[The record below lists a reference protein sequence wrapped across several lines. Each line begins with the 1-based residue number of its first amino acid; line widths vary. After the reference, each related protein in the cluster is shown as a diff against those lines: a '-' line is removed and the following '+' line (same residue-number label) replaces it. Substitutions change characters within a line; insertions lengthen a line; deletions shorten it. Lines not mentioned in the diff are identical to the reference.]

1 VKVLIATRNPGKMRE
16 YESLLADVPTGS
28 VPVEWVNLDD
38 VEIDL
43 EVEETGETFEANARL
58 KAAAYAEV
66 SGLLTLADDSGL
78 AVDALGGA
86 PGVLSARYA
95 GPDATDRDR
104 YLKLLRALEGLP
116 PEERGARFVCVV
128 AIATPGGEVVTA
140 EGDVKGRI
148 NFEPKGSNGFGY
160 DPVFYI
166 PGLRMTM
173 AQLDESIKNRVSH
186 RAAALQNA
194 KPALARLIAAQAES
208 SG

>member
-16 YESLLADVPTGS
+16 YESLLADVPTGGL
-28 VPVEWVNLDD
+28 PVEWVNLNDMG
-38 VEIDL
+38 IDL
-43 EVEETGETFEANARL
+43 EVEETGQTFEANARL
-58 KAAAYAEV
+58 KAATYAEV

-116 PEERGARFVCVV
+116 PGDRAARFVCVV

-140 EGDVKGRI
+140 EGDVRGRI
-148 NFEPKGSNGFGY
+148 NFEPKGGNGFGY
-160 DPVFYI
+160 DPVFYV
-166 PGLRMTM
+166 PGLHMTM

-194 KPALARLIAAQAES
+194 KPALARLIASQA
-208 SG
+208 GADG

>member
-1 VKVLIATRNPGKMRE
+1 MKVLIATRNPGKMRE
-16 YESLLADVPTGS
+16 YESLLADVPAGG

-38 VEIDL
+38 VGIEL
-43 EVEETGETFEANARL
+43 EVEETGGTFEANARL
-58 KAAAYAEV
+58 KAAAYAEA

-104 YLKLLRALEGLP
+104 YLKLLHALEGLP
-116 PEERGARFVCVV
+116 PEDRAARFVCVV
-128 AIATPGGEVVTA
+128 AIATPGGEVTTA

-148 NFEPKGSNGFGY
+148 TFEPKGSNGFGY

-166 PGLRMTM
+166 PGLHMTM

-194 KPALARLIAAQAES
+194 KPALTRLIASQA
-208 SG
+208 GAGG

>member
-1 VKVLIATRNPGKMRE
+1 MKVLIATRNPGKMRE
-16 YESLLADVPTGS
+16 YESLLADVPTGG
-28 VPVEWVNLDD
+28 VPIEWVNLND
-38 VEIDL
+38 VGIGL
-43 EVEETGETFEANARL
+43 EVEETGQTFEANARL
-58 KAAAYAEV
+58 KAAAYAKA

-78 AVDALGGA
+78 EVDALGSA

-95 GPDATDRDR
+95 GPDASDRDR

-116 PEERGARFVCVV
+116 PQERGARFVCVV

-148 NFEPKGSNGFGY
+148 GFEPKGANGFGY
-160 DPVFYI
+160 DPVFYV

-186 RAAALQNA
+186 RAVALQNA
-194 KPALARLIAAQAES
+194 KPALARLIATCAEP
-208 SG
+208 GG

>member
-16 YESLLADVPTGS
+16 YESLLADVPAGG

-38 VEIDL
+38 VGIDL
-43 EVEETGETFEANARL
+43 EVEETGGSFEANARL
-58 KAAAYAEV
+58 KAAAYADA

-78 AVDALGGA
+78 AVDALGGE
-86 PGVLSARYA
+86 PGVRSARYA

-116 PEERGARFVCVV
+116 PGDRAARFVCVV
-128 AIATPGGEVVTA
+128 AIATPGGEVYTA